1 MKKYLL
7 ITLLAVLGLPGPAQ
21 AQLQKGTKYLGA
33 TVSFNGRYIPG
44 NGSNPKSGASEFTI
58 DPSLQAGIFFKNNVM
73 AGIGIGSSNYVSKS
87 WYKDGATIQEFRN
100 SQNTFSL
107 SPFIRHYKT
116 LHPKWAIFLN
126 TSAELAFLN
135 MRSKGIEYKDVT
147 NGFSAGIRV
156 VPGIT
161 YWITPRFAIE
171 SDISLL
177 SLESGYKDFQKT
189 KSIYF
194 RSGLSSSINSYFSVR
209 ASWYIQK
216 TQ

>member
-7 ITLLAVLGLPGPAQ
+7 LGIFCFCAGFAAR
-21 AQLQKGTKYLGA
+21 AQLQKGSKYLGA
-33 TVSFNGRYIPG
+33 TVSFNGRYTHA
-44 NGSNPKSGASEFTI
+44 NGSNSGLRTNGFSV
-58 DPSLQAGIFFKNNVM
+58 DPALQAGIFIKNNVM
-73 AGIGIGSSNYVSKS
+73 TGIGIGSSVNISKS
-87 WYKDGATIQEFRN
+87 RYDDGSANHAIHT
-100 SQNTFSL
+100 SQNSFSL

-116 LHPKWAIFLN
+116 LHPRWAVFLN
-126 TSAELAFLN
+126 TSAELAFLRGRN
-135 MRSKGIEYKDVT
+135 KGITFKDVE

-156 VPGIT
+156 VPGIA
-161 YWITPRFAIE
+161 YWVTPRFAIE

-194 RSGLSSSINSYFSVR
+194 RSGLSSNLKGYFSVR
-209 ASWYIQK
+209 ASWYFQK